1 MEERTFISGISDL
14 IDNVGKCKCYD
25 DARNLLNSFVIENIG
40 KKYETEDGT
49 AYRNS
54 NNPKEIKAE
63 TLRVMDDFI
72 RKWLIIDEASTA
84 GLNTGRKMMDK
95 KNVIYDDGTIISIF
109 GNMCN
114 DIERTKTYIETW
126 REEAAPNMNNEI
138 QRLKPKKETIE
149 MIWPL
154 FENLIRLDYFEETNS
169 NKKVWAHLCGIS
181 NEIIAE
187 RIKWKG
193 TNVEFA
199 ALMDNFFVSE
209 FHKTYFDFE
218 EDAPNMEYV
227 VNHFLNKNGKA
238 MNYTSVRSQKHL
250 NNAKLEEI
258 WEKMKK
264 TI

>member
-25 DARNLLNSFVIENIG
+25 DARNLLNSFVIENVG

-54 NNPKEIKAE
+54 NNPKDIKAE
-63 TLRVMDDFI
+63 TLRVMGDYI
-72 RKWLIIDEASTA
+72 RKWLIIDEAATA
-84 GLNTGRKMMDK
+84 GLNTGRKIMDK
-95 KNVIYDDGTIISIF
+95 KNVIYDDGTIISVF
-109 GNMCN
+109 GNKRN
-114 DIERTKTYIETW
+114 NIERTISYIEAW
-126 REEAAPNMNNEI
+126 REEAAPNMNNEK
-138 QRLKPKKETIE
+138 QRLKPKEETIE

-154 FENLIRLDYFEETNS
+154 FNNLIRLGYFEETNS

-238 MNYTSVRSQKHL
+238 MNYTSVKSQKNL